1 MATPK
6 PLRHSAQGVKA
17 DSRTLLEARQT
28 ISGIVNGVSR
38 TSCTG
43 AGT

>member
-38 TSCTG
+38 MACIGCSM
-43 AGT
+43 